1 MPHPPHTHSIG
12 DITQATLNSL
22 NIEQAK
28 ADNLANLAALGG
40 IEGLSQKLGVDL
52 DNGLR
57 SDQIN
62 IMSSAF
68 GTNQFPTSPQK
79 YFIVLFFEALQ
90 DPVLL
95 VLIGAACI
103 SLIVETIQHP
113 ERGWIDAVA
122 IFIAIILVDTITSV
136 NDYSKELQFRA
147 LEKSSQQDEF
157 STVIRDGETKRV
169 RAYDLVVGDI
179 IILQTGDMI
188 PADCIITDFSK
199 AMCNEASL
207 TGEPEDRKKNKDH
220 DPFLLSSTL
229 ISECEGEV
237 RALVTGIGLNSQ
249 WGKIKSNLVVEDVNT
264 PLQDKLETMTQ
275 LVSKRGWVSV
285 GASCIV
291 YCEVHSFV

>member
-1 MPHPPHTHSIG
+1 MPHPPHSVG

-28 ADNLANLAALGG
+28 ADNLANLIALGG
-40 IEGLSQKLGVDL
+40 IEGLASKLGVDL
-52 DNGLR
+52 ENGLR
-57 SDQIN
+57 THQVQ

-68 GTNQFPTSPQK
+68 GSNAFPSSPQK

-113 ERGWIDAVA
+113 EAGWIDAVA
-122 IFIAIILVDTITSV
+122 IFIAIILVATITSV

-157 STVIRDGETKRV
+157 STVVRDGETKRV

-179 IILQTGDMI
+179 LILQTGDMI
-188 PADCIITDFSK
+188 PADSIVTDFSK

-207 TGEPEDRKKNKDH
+207 TGEPEDRKKSKDH

-229 ISECEGEV
+229 VSECDGDV
-237 RALVTGIGLNSQ
+237 RAMVTGIGLNSQ

-275 LVSKRGWVSV
+275 LVRTF
-285 GASCIV
+285 SCI
-291 YCEVHSFV
+291 YLSIFMFICLCALL